1 MFDFS
6 PTLEREEGV
15 RNTLTVPIPFLRFLR
30 GTVGAGDLVKSLT
43 DALHIP
49 QCGGCRDRQE
59 AMNGALRF
67 RPMGLWED

>member
-1 MFDFS
+1 MMFD
-6 PTLEREEGV
+6 PHTTGEQEGV
-15 RNTLTVPIPFLRFLR
+15 RRPLTIPIPFLR
-30 GTVGAGDLVKSLT
+30 GPIGSGDLVKSLT

>member
-15 RNTLTVPIPFLRFLR
+15 RNTLTVPIPFLR
-30 GTVGAGDLVKSLT
+30 GPIGSGDLVKSLP